1 MTDKK
6 SMKEFV
12 IASSMYSLGSIIGPL
27 LSFGGVG
34 FILDRVYGAKPW
46 CLLGSIFLAFI
57 TTQVLL
63 FKKIV
68 KINKMIESH
77 RGEDVKDLKEVE
89 DEKIVD
95 SNVVNSDEYK

>member
-12 IASSMYSLGSIIGPL
+12 IASSMYSLGSILGPL
-27 LSFGGVG
+27 LTFGGVG
-34 FILDRVYGAKPW
+34 FILDKVFETKPW
-46 CLLGSIFLAFI
+46 LLLISIFFAFI

-68 KINKMIESH
+68 KINKLMETHKLNDKENKNSELV
-77 RGEDVKDLKEVE
+77 GDKSLK
-89 DEKIVD
+89 
-95 SNVVNSDEYK
+95 S